1 MSLEVKQIERIERQL
16 NAKRKRRRDDA
27 TLHLQYWQLA
37 LRNKPAPTM
46 DEIQIEFIR
55 VYPTIRL
62 DCVFACMQFLG
73 KGKLRLTFTNA
84 YKMENFIH
92 DVHTFRGHPL
102 ELKPISTR
110 RWVHVR
116 YYPYGAPMAQSIR
129 RRGPPFI

>member
-1 MSLEVKQIERIERQL
+1 
-16 NAKRKRRRDDA
+16 
-27 TLHLQYWQLA
+27 
-37 LRNKPAPTM
+37 M

-62 DCVFACMQFLG
+62 DSVFACMQFLG

-84 YKMENFIH
+84 SKMENFIH
-92 DVHTFRGHPL
+92 DGLTFRGHPL

-110 RWVHVR
+110 RWVRVR
-116 YYPYGAPMAQSIR
+116 YYPYGAPMPQIIP

>member
-1 MSLEVKQIERIERQL
+1 
-16 NAKRKRRRDDA
+16 
-27 TLHLQYWQLA
+27 
-37 LRNKPAPTM
+37 M

-84 YKMENFIH
+84 SKMENFIH
-92 DVHTFRGHPL
+92 DGFTFRGHPL

-110 RWVHVR
+110 RWVRVR
-116 YYPYGAPMAQSIR
+116 YYPYGAPMSQIIP